1 MRHRKI
7 PGKIIIL
14 NRRKTM
20 VEKFPI
26 KSDCL
31 RRIPNG
37 FGWVDHRLL
46 REGHMRVCSSDA
58 LALYLVLLCAADGQG
73 LSYYGDGLL
82 CSLLGWSK
90 GRLEAARTCL
100 NEAALI
106 AWDAPLYQVLE
117 VPLERMEAVHADS

>member
-1 MRHRKI
+1 
-7 PGKIIIL
+7 
-14 NRRKTM
+14 M

-26 KSDCL
+26 ISDKL

-46 REGHMRVCSSDA
+46 REGHIRSCSSDA

-73 LSYYGDGLL
+73 LSYYGDGLV

-90 GRLEAARTCL
+90 GRLEASRRCL
-100 NEAALI
+100 NDAGLI
-106 AWDAPLYQVLE
+106 AWETPLYQVLE
-117 VPLERMEAVHADS
+117 VPPEQQETINANT

>member
-1 MRHRKI
+1 M
-7 PGKIIIL
+7 PVKIIIL

-100 NEAALI
+100 NEAELV

-117 VPLERMEAVHADS
+117 VPLERREAAHADS

>member
-1 MRHRKI
+1 
-7 PGKIIIL
+7 
-14 NRRKTM
+14 M

-26 KSDCL
+26 ISDKL

-46 REGHMRVCSSDA
+46 REGHIRSCSSDA

-73 LSYYGDGLL
+73 LSYYGDGLV

-90 GRLEAARTCL
+90 GRLEASRRRL
-100 NEAALI
+100 NDAGLI
-106 AWDAPLYQVLE
+106 AWETPLYQVLE
-117 VPLERMEAVHADS
+117 VPPEQQETINANT